1 MIKIDERF
9 VWGLVAAIIFLLIV
23 VALTAMIGGG
33 V

>member
-1 MIKIDERF
+1 MIEISERQ
-9 VWGLVAAIIFLLIV
+9 VWGLVAGILALLVI